1 MRFSFYIRLIIKK
14 DMENKL
20 KPKIL
25 AEIKAELLARKQQIL
40 ESLED
45 VSQKNP
51 HEADNLG
58 SKFPEY
64 GDKPDEN
71 AQEISDYVADAAAE
85 KVLEKTLADIDS
97 ALNRIEKGTYGIC
110 KYCGQ
115 PISPKRLQARPVA
128 SACIACKT
136 ELQENE

>member
-1 MRFSFYIRLIIKK
+1 
-14 DMENKL
+14 MENSIDKKVL
-20 KPKIL
+20 D
-25 AEIKAELLARKQQIL
+25 EIKAELLARREQIV

-45 VSQKNP
+45 ISQADE

-71 AQEISDYVADAAAE
+71 AQEISDYSTNSAAE
-85 KVLEKTLADIDS
+85 KVLEKTLADIDG
-97 ALNRIEKGTYGIC
+97 ALKRMDNGTYGVC

-115 PISPKRLQARPVA
+115 MINPKRLQARPVA
-128 SACIACKT
+128 SACINCKN
-136 ELQENE
+136 ELQSND

>member
-1 MRFSFYIRLIIKK
+1 
-14 DMENKL
+14 MENNL
-20 KPKIL
+20 DSKIL

-45 VSQKNP
+45 ISQKDP
-51 HEADNLG
+51 HESDNLG

-71 AQEISDYVADAAAE
+71 AQEISDYSTNSAAE
-85 KVLEKTLADIDS
+85 KVLEKTLADIEG
-97 ALNRIEKGTYGIC
+97 ALSRIEKGTYGIC

-115 PISPKRLQARPVA
+115 PIAPKRLQARPVA

>member
-1 MRFSFYIRLIIKK
+1 
-14 DMENKL
+14 MENNL
-20 KPKIL
+20 DPRIL

-45 VSQKNP
+45 ISQKDP

-71 AQEISDYVADAAAE
+71 AQEISDYTANSAAE
-85 KVLEKTLADIDS
+85 KVLEKTLADIEG

-115 PISPKRLQARPVA
+115 PIAPKRLQARPVA
-128 SACIACKT
+128 SACIVCKT

>member
-1 MRFSFYIRLIIKK
+1 
-14 DMENKL
+14 MENTL
-20 KPKIL
+20 DSKIL

-45 VSQKNP
+45 ISQKDP
-51 HEADNLG
+51 HEADNLA

-71 AQEISDYVADAAAE
+71 AQEISDYTTNSAAE
-85 KVLEKTLADIDS
+85 KVLEKTLADIEG

-115 PISPKRLQARPVA
+115 PIAPKRLQARPVA
-128 SACIACKT
+128 SACITCKT

>member
-1 MRFSFYIRLIIKK
+1 MENTLDKKVLNTIKK
-14 DMENKL
+14 
-20 KPKIL
+20 
-25 AEIKAELLARKQQIL
+25 ELISRREQIV

-45 VSQKNP
+45 ISQADE

-71 AQEISDYVADAAAE
+71 AQEISDYSTNSAAE
-85 KVLEKTLADIDS
+85 KVLEKTLEDIDG
-97 ALNRIEKGTYGIC
+97 ALKRMDDGSYGIC

-115 PISPKRLQARPVA
+115 AINPKRLQARPVA
-128 SACIACKT
+128 SACIACKNK
-136 ELQENE
+136 LQNNA

>member
-1 MRFSFYIRLIIKK
+1 
-14 DMENKL
+14 MENTLDKKVLDAIKTKL
-20 KPKIL
+20 L
-25 AEIKAELLARKQQIL
+25 TRREQII

-45 VSQKNP
+45 ISQEDK

-71 AQEISDYVADAAAE
+71 AQEINDYSTNSAAE
-85 KVLEKTLADIDS
+85 KVLEKTLADIDG
-97 ALNRIEKGTYGIC
+97 ALKRMDEGTYGIC

-115 PISPKRLQARPVA
+115 SINPKRLQARPVA
-128 SACIACKT
+128 SACITCKN
-136 ELQENE
+136 ELQSND

>member
-1 MRFSFYIRLIIKK
+1 
-14 DMENKL
+14 MENNL
-20 KPKIL
+20 DPRIL

-45 VSQKNP
+45 ISQKDP

-71 AQEISDYVADAAAE
+71 AQEISDYTANSAAE
-85 KVLEKTLADIDS
+85 KVLEKTLADIEG

-110 KYCGQ
+110 KYC
-115 PISPKRLQARPVA
+115 
-128 SACIACKT
+128 
-136 ELQENE
+136 

>member
-1 MRFSFYIRLIIKK
+1 
-14 DMENKL
+14 MENNL
-20 KPKIL
+20 DSKIL

-45 VSQKNP
+45 ISQKDP

-71 AQEISDYVADAAAE
+71 AQEISDYSTNSAAE
-85 KVLEKTLADIDS
+85 KVLEKTLADIEG
-97 ALNRIEKGTYGIC
+97 ALSRIEKGTYGIC

-115 PISPKRLQARPVA
+115 PIAPKRLQARPVA